1 LIILITFFSPF
12 GDHWVIRRQRRLSS
26 PRPRLLASADRSV
39 PTDGTSART
48 RASAQ
53 LLQLQSQQSAPNEL
67 PEASNNRQRS
77 SVTLHFPPPPIA
89 HQFQGGN
96 EDPPDPAG
104 ARFYP
109 GYIPEIL
116 ITRKLKVH
124 CSL

>member
-1 LIILITFFSPF
+1 M
-12 GDHWVIRRQRRLSS
+12 SS
-26 PRPRLLASADRSV
+26 PRPRLLTSAAASSSV
-39 PTDGTSART
+39 PPADGTSART

-53 LLQLQSQQSAPNEL
+53 LLQLQSQQQNNEL
-67 PEASNNRQRS
+67 PETSNNRPRS

-89 HQFQGGN
+89 HQFQGSN

-116 ITRKLKVH
+116 ITREFPFKHNNVNYY
-124 CSL
+124 CE